1 MSLKRQ
7 IQFKCQ
13 NLVKGIQYITMPRW
27 VDSLAIRVVFV
38 VVLLVAGTAYI
49 VKTASSAT
57 SGYEMTKLEKQIVVL
72 ENDIQKVQIEIADNS
87 SIKNVQ
93 SRLVKMNMVPA
104 SGFKYFTTKAS
115 VAKN

>member
-7 IQFKCQ
+7 LQYKYQ
-13 NLVKGIQYITMPRW
+13 NLISGIRYVSLPKWI
-27 VDSLAIRVVFV
+27 DSFAIRLIFLGF
-38 VVLLVAGTAYI
+38 LLIFGTAYI
-49 VKTASSAT
+49 IKTASSAT
-57 SGYEMTKLEKQIVVL
+57 SGYEFTKLEKQVAAM

-93 SRLVKMNMVPA
+93 SRLVKMNMVA
-104 SGFKYFTTKAS
+104 ANGFKYLSTKAS